1 MIPFLYFLT
10 ASSISF
16 FSFCLFWR
24 TSCWTFRYQKK
35 RENFMIMKKQNK
47 QNKEKKNRTPKFF
60 SQVTKE
66 THIQDCCSL
75 VWLELRST
83 NLPLIDQVKVTNSPF
98 YQISSFPL
106 TSLLSLISQQLALY
120 LATWI
125 VPDGGQEIVSEFH
138 ETTQDGQVQ
147 WLIKP
152 HIY

>member
-1 MIPFLYFLT
+1 M
-10 ASSISF
+10 
-16 FSFCLFWR
+16 
-24 TSCWTFRYQKK
+24 
-35 RENFMIMKKQNK
+35 
-47 QNKEKKNRTPKFF
+47 
-60 SQVTKE
+60 VG
-66 THIQDCCSL
+66 
-75 VWLELRST
+75 LELRCT